1 MSEQVLPFYLVC
13 DESYSMAGQA
23 IQEINDQI
31 PHIFQEIAS
40 NPTVADKARLG
51 IIGFSG
57 TAEVLLPLADLND
70 VHQLPELAPKGATSY
85 AAAFT
90 LLRDTIEQDIQK
102 LKAEGHTPF
111 RPTVFFLTDGQP
123 TDTDWITAHQRLT
136 EKGFGPRPTIL
147 AFGFGDDIKP
157 DTLQAVATFRA
168 FIANGELNPSNALR
182 EFAKQLLNSVVA
194 SAVSSSAA
202 FSANPGAGAQ
212 MVFPE
217 QVKGYT
223 VLEADPV

>member
-13 DESYSMAGQA
+13 DESYSMAGEPLE
-23 IQEINDQI
+23 EINKQL
-31 PHIFQEIAS
+31 PEIFTEIAS

-51 IIGFSG
+51 IIGFG
-57 TAEVLLPLADLND
+57 DRAEVLLPLADLND
-70 VHQLPELAPKGATSY
+70 VHQLPHLEPKGATSY
-85 AAAFT
+85 SAVFT
-90 LLRDTIEQDIQK
+90 RLRDTIEQDIQE
-102 LKAEGHTPF
+102 LKADGHVPF

-123 TDTDWITAHQRLT
+123 TDHDWAAAHQRLT
-136 EKGFGPRPTIL
+136 AQDFGPRPTIL
-147 AFGFGDDIKP
+147 AFGFGEVRP
-157 DTLQAVATFRA
+157 ETLQAVATFRA
-168 FIANGELNPSNALR
+168 FIADGELSPSNALR

-202 FSANPGAGAQ
+202 FSANPTASAQ

-223 VLEADPV
+223 VLEANPV